1 MGFLA
6 FCRKLTQSVPI
17 AILLFVSAGALAVLL
32 WPHNIRDLLHS
43 LAQLPLLALICCA
56 WGILCAAIA
65 RRSGSSAHGCRNLA
79 AGPFLAACILLWLV
93 TSNASFGAFSPCS
106 WAAGLFCRKLVYP
119 DLAWNDP
126 DVKSSRSLTTRKLSP

>member
-43 LAQLPLLALICCA
+43 LAHLPLLALMYCA

-65 RRSGSSAHGCRNLA
+65 RRSRSSAHGCRNLA

-106 WAAGLFCRKLVYP
+106 WAAGLF
-119 DLAWNDP
+119 
-126 DVKSSRSLTTRKLSP
+126 RSEERRVGEEGGA